1 MIKTLLAAIPVT
13 LGVIYDINM
22 MLWGMVAVSA
32 LSYLV
37 HAWYVSKEI
46 PYSIARQVADIA
58 PFFIFAGAMGGV
70 VYLIGNAINCSP
82 LITLL
87 IQLAAGFVITVAS
100 YELLYRSEEYR
111 DIRNQALKV
120 LKLKK

>member
-1 MIKTLLAAIPVT
+1 VIKTLLAAIPVT
-13 LGVIYDINM
+13 LGIIYDINM

-46 PYSIARQVADIA
+46 PYSLVRQVADII
-58 PFFIFAGAMGGV
+58 PFFACSAVMGGV
-70 VYLIGNAINCSP
+70 VYVIGNAIELSP
-82 LITLL
+82 LLTLL
-87 IQLAAGFVITVAS
+87 VQLAAGFVITVIS
-100 YELLYRSEEYR
+100 YEFIYRTEEYR